1 VWKWQKIQSLPRGG
15 TCLNPFIYFFMKK
28 IIVILLF
35 ISPLLASA
43 QTDSLQTVIDNY
55 IVENKVVTYS
65 KVYDF
70 PELKLDQIK
79 ELAIKQFSSD
89 ARLLLQQSSIS
100 MQQISGTFSNLSI
113 DFKKFG
119 FKWGNV
125 AVWILHPA
133 SGTFVIQFKDGKYR
147 VVVKNIQ
154 LNVNPSFKFDFNT
167 DFSTNEGKLSSVN
180 NMGMR
185 RSYYSFGKN
194 MDEMFELKKES
205 NNKDW

>member
-1 VWKWQKIQSLPRGG
+1 
-15 TCLNPFIYFFMKK
+15 MKR
-28 IIVILLF
+28 ILIILLF

-55 IVENKVVTYS
+55 VIDNESVTYV
-65 KVYDF
+65 KVFDF

-89 ARLLLQQSSIS
+89 TRLSLQQSSIS

-125 AVWILHPA
+125 TVWILQPF

-147 VVVKNIQ
+147 VVVKNIG
-154 LNVNPSFKFDFNT
+154 LTAN
-167 DFSTNEGKLSSVN
+167 NEGKLPSVN